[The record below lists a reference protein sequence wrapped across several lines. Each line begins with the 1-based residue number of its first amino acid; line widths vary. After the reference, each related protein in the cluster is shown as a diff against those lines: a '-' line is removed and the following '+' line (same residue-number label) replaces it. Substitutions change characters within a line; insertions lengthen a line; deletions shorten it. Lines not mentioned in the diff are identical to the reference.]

1 MSTYTYTQGFYL
13 TARENIT
20 KASLI
25 SLCNEL
31 NSKYVDTGLT
41 FQPEPIT
48 EGGIVYRNINGYKS
62 IRISF
67 IDPYIKR
74 NKSFIPAHSV
84 RGNNAWGVSDKH
96 LKKLGVY
103 DIIKSNTMF
112 DWPIVRP
119 NVMED
124 WVSDNEIILY
134 AGFSVRTYLK
144 AFEGA
149 PVFTENELKIF
160 GDCSEKIGLVVDSKY
175 QKNKDL
181 ISYGKLGD
189 NI

>member
-20 KASLI
+20 KASFI
-25 SLCNEL
+25 ALCNEL
-31 NSKYVDTGLT
+31 NSKNVDTGLT

-48 EGGIVYRNINGYKS
+48 EGGIIYRNINGYKS
-62 IRISF
+62 IRIGF
-67 IDPYIKR
+67 INPYIKR
-74 NKSFIPAHSV
+74 NKSFIEVHSV
-84 RGNNAWGVSDKH
+84 RGSNSWRVSDKH

-103 DIIKSNTMF
+103 DIVKSNTMF
-112 DWPIVRP
+112 DWPIVLP

-124 WVSDNEIILY
+124 WVSNNDIILY
-134 AGFSVRTYLK
+134 AGFSVSTYLK

-160 GDCSEKIGLVVDSKY
+160 GDCAEKIGLVVDSKY
-175 QKNKDL
+175 PKNKDI

-189 NI
+189 KI